1 MFKSVRSYF
10 RKRKERKLRERL
22 LFMYLAKSS
31 CPNYSGIEKDID
43 FIFRG
48 RGK

>member
-1 MFKSVRSYF
+1 MFKSIVSYF

-22 LFMYLAKSS
+22 LFMYLAKLS
-31 CPNYSGIEKDID
+31 CSNHAGIEKDID